1 MCSRVWM
8 VELGSRSPA
17 AALLPPGEAGPA
29 ASRAPSYQEQNQR
42 HYFLSPHQS
51 AAVNFRVTKG
61 PRAGMGWWGS
71 LGWGWGWVR
80 WPSGGLGGSREGNGC
95 HAARCSM
102 VPGDQWAIIPCRPN
116 FNEDGLALSFYS
128 WLKTGQ
134 QMNQLYDRQSNA
146 SVSKA
151 FLRTEM
157 QEGGGNIQICQKCQ
171 NSRRV
176 NFPPH
181 VGQMYDVIHCDMIT
195 WISLARRIAVNY
207 MSRLIEPI
215 QFKMSNYK
223 SLIITTITLF
233 CLINSIIVV
242 SSIKDGILA

>member
-1 MCSRVWM
+1 
-8 VELGSRSPA
+8 
-17 AALLPPGEAGPA
+17 
-29 ASRAPSYQEQNQR
+29 
-42 HYFLSPHQS
+42 
-51 AAVNFRVTKG
+51 
-61 PRAGMGWWGS
+61 
-71 LGWGWGWVR
+71 
-80 WPSGGLGGSREGNGC
+80 
-95 HAARCSM
+95 M

-128 WLKTGQ
+128 WLQTGQ
-134 QMNQLYDRQSNA
+134 QMNQLYKRQSNA

-171 NSRRV
+171 NSWRV
-176 NFPPH
+176 NFSPH

-215 QFKMSNYK
+215 QFKMSNSK

-233 CLINSIIVV
+233 CLINSIIVA